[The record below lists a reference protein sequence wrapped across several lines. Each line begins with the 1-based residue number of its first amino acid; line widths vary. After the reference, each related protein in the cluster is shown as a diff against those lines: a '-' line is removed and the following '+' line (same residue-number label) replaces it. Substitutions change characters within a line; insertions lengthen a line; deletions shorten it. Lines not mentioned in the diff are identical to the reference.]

1 VNGGRIHPDWGAP
14 PNVRAMTTTRHG
26 GVSTGAWAGFNLG
39 TRCGDDP
46 VHVAQNRALL
56 DKELPQPV
64 QWLRQV
70 HGTRAI
76 RLSEGLSA
84 EPEPEADAAVTF
96 RPGQVCAVLTADCLP
111 VFFCNRKGDRAGMA
125 HAGWRGLAAGVLAA
139 TVEVLDEDPAELM
152 AWLGPAIGPGA
163 YEVGVEVAEAFRDEY
178 PAGFTRRG
186 ERYLLDLYALARLK
200 LAAVGVRSVY
210 GGGFCTLT
218 ESDRFFSYRRDG
230 VTGRMASLIWL
241 EGDGDS

>member
-1 VNGGRIHPDWGAP
+1 
-14 PNVRAMTTTRHG
+14 
-26 GVSTGAWAGFNLG
+26 
-39 TRCGDDP
+39 
-46 VHVAQNRALL
+46 
-56 DKELPQPV
+56 V

-70 HGTRAI
+70 HGTRVV
-76 RLSEGLSA
+76 RLSDRFST
-84 EPEPEADAAVTF
+84 EPEADAAVTF

-125 HAGWRGLAAGVLAA
+125 HAGWRGLAAGVLTA
-139 TVEVLDEDPAELM
+139 TVEALDEDPAELM

-186 ERYLLDLYALARLK
+186 ERYLLDLYTLARLK
-200 LAAVGVRSVY
+200 LAAVGVNSVH

-241 EGDGDS
+241 EGDNDS